1 MTKITAIQVDMDGVV
16 ANFDKLAC
24 NLTGTDTLT
33 GVNKSF
39 MWSQIAK
46 YEQRG
51 GEFWFDLEKMPDAD
65 ELMTFLMKVSTEHGI
80 LIEFLTAAGNF
91 KSAPGQK
98 VRWADMHYKGIKP
111 NIVIK
116 SPEKAARFASPTV
129 VLIDDRLKSIEPW
142 LEAGG
147 IGILHTS
154 AKDTIE
160 KLNKLLEKNPV

>member
-1 MTKITAIQVDMDGVV
+1 MDGVV
-16 ANFDKLAC
+16 ADFDKLAC
-24 NLTGTDTLT
+24 KLTNTDTLD

-65 ELMTFLMKVSTEHGI
+65 ELMAFLMKVSVEHGI
-80 LIEFLTAAGNF
+80 SVEFLTAAGDF

-98 VRWADMHYKGIKP
+98 TRWADMYYAGVKP
-111 NIVIK
+111 NIVRK
-116 SPEKAARFASPTV
+116 SPEKAAQFASPTV